1 MAEETQTEVSEEEAF
16 GKWLADMQGPDAE
29 EEAEETEEVPAVER
43 LEKQVVALVQERK
56 TDEMYDRF
64 KASAS
69 EDAQRILQTL
79 TTKDETPEQL
89 KAKMELAMV
98 KANELAALT
107 APQAEEQA
115 EKIAKEQYGVGPIS
129 GGKAA
134 SGEVTPQQY
143 FDQERERVRA
153 GDMHAAFEL
162 WNQLPPESEASL
174 E

>member
-1 MAEETQTEVSEEEAF
+1 MADQVTEVNEEEAF
-16 GKWLADMQGPDAE
+16 GKWLAEMQGPDAE
-29 EEAEETEEVPAVER
+29 EEAEEPDETPAVER
-43 LEKQVVALVQERK
+43 LEKKVEALVVEKK
-56 TDEMYDRF
+56 TEEMYDRF

-69 EDAQRILQTL
+69 EDAQRILATL

-115 EKIAKEQYGVGPIS
+115 EKIAKEQYGVGPIA
-129 GGKAA
+129 GGKVV
-134 SGEVTPQQY
+134 SNEMTVEQY
-143 FDQERERVRA
+143 FDQTRERIRA

-162 WNQLPPESEASL
+162 WNKLPPESEASR

>member
-1 MAEETQTEVSEEEAF
+1 MAEEETVATEEEAF
-16 GKWLADMQGPDAE
+16 GKWLTDMQGPDAE
-29 EEAEETEEVPAVER
+29 EEAEEPDETPAVER
-43 LEKQVVALVQERK
+43 LEKKVDALAQERK

-69 EDAQRILQTL
+69 EDAQRILATL

-129 GGKAA
+129 GGRGV
-134 SGEVTPQQY
+134 SDEVTPQQY
-143 FDQERERVRA
+143 FDSLRKKTRE
-153 GDMHAAFEL
+153 GDMHAAFEA
-162 WNQLPPESEASL
+162 WNKLPAETEASR